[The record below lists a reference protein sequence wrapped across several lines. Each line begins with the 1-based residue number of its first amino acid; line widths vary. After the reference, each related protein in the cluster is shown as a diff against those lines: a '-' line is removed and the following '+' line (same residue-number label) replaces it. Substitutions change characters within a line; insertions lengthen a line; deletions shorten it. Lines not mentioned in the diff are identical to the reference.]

1 MAHVLARLRDVKF
14 VDVEQALKADAPRH
28 AEQGLHLEHLWKN
41 LDNPGE
47 VLFLFRADDLQRTK
61 GFIEKTH
68 AEAHRQNPN
77 ANLPQM
83 TFLDDSA

>member
-1 MAHVLARLRDVKF
+1 MAHILARLQGVKLA
-14 VDVEQALKADAPRH
+14 DVEQALKADAPAH

-41 LDNPGE
+41 LDDPAE
-47 VLFLFRADDLQRTK
+47 VLFLFRADDLQRAK

-68 AEAHRQNPN
+68 AEARRQNPN